1 MTSLTEGSRT
11 NAGKKWRTVMRIDR
25 RTIFGALVAGT
36 ALLAAGSA
44 PALADDAKPFAIG
57 VLNDQS
63 SAYADD
69 GGRGSVEA
77 AKMAVEDFGG
87 SVLGRKIDVQA
98 ADHQNKPDVAS
109 AIARQWFDNDGIGA
123 IFDLANSAAA
133 LAVQHLGDEKDK
145 VTVVTT
151 AGSAQLTGKACSP
164 TGAHWVWDTYAVS
177 ASVAQLLAAQGVK
190 SWYFLTADY
199 AFGQS
204 MEAEMKRA
212 IDATGT
218 KVLGGV
224 RHPLN
229 ANDFSSFL
237 LQAQSSGA
245 QALVLAN
252 GGEDTVNAI
261 KQAGEFGI
269 TDKMQLVSPLMTIAT
284 IHALGAPTAQGLKFA
299 SPFYWDLNDETRAW
313 SKRYFERTKKMP
325 TMSQAGVYS
334 AVTHY
339 LKAVDAA
346 KTDEGKAVMAQMRA
360 TPIRDAFTQSGHLRE
375 DGSMVHDMYL
385 FEVKKPAESTSEWD
399 LYKLVQTIPADQAFM
414 PLADSQCPSL
424 KK

>member
-1 MTSLTEGSRT
+1 MLNNKLGC
-11 NAGKKWRTVMRIDR
+11 
-25 RTIFGALVAGT
+25 FGALLAG
-36 ALLAAGSA
+36 ALLMAALIA
-44 PALADDAKPFAIG
+44 PARADDAALFAIG

-69 GGRGSVEA
+69 GGKGSVEA
-77 AKMAVEDFGG
+77 ANMAVEDFGG
-87 SVLGRKIDVQA
+87 TVLGRKIVVKS

-109 AIARQWFDNDGIGA
+109 AIAGQWFDFDGVEA

-133 LAVQHLGDEKDK
+133 MAVQHLGETKDK
-145 VTVVTT
+145 VTIVTT

-177 ASVAQLLAAQGVK
+177 ASVARLLAAQGVQ

-204 MEAEMKRA
+204 MENEMRRA
-212 IDATGT
+212 IEATGT
-218 KVLGGV
+218 EVEGAV

-229 ANDFSSFL
+229 TADFSSFL
-237 LQAQSSGA
+237 LQAQGSGA

-269 TDKMQLVSPLMTIAT
+269 RDKMRLVSPLMTIAT
-284 IHALGAPTAQGLKFA
+284 IHALGTQMTQGLQFA
-299 SPFYWDLNDETRAW
+299 SPYYWDLNDETRAW
-313 SKRYFERTKKMP
+313 AKRFFARTQKMP

-339 LKAVDAA
+339 LKAVAAA
-346 KTDEGKAVMAQMRA
+346 KTAEGKAVMGEMRA
-360 TPIRDAFTQSGHLRE
+360 TPIHDAFTATGKLRE
-375 DGSMVHDMYL
+375 DGSMIHDMYL
-385 FEVKKPAESTSEWD
+385 FEVKKPSESTGEWD
-399 LYKLVQTIPADQAFM
+399 LYKLVRTIPADQAYM
-414 PLADSQCPSL
+414 PLADSVCPLL
-424 KK
+424 KQKH

>member
-1 MTSLTEGSRT
+1 MRFDGRT
-11 NAGKKWRTVMRIDR
+11 FR
-25 RTIFGALVAGT
+25 RP
-36 ALLAAGSA
+36 LLAGIFVLAAWAA
-44 PALADDAKPFAIG
+44 PALADDAAPFAIG

-69 GGRGSVEA
+69 GGKGSVEA
-77 AKMAVEDFGG
+77 ADMAVEDFGG
-87 SVLGRKIDVQA
+87 TVLGRKIVVKS

-109 AIARQWFDNDGIGA
+109 AIAGQWFDFDGVEA

-133 LAVQHLGDEKDK
+133 MAVQHLGETKDK

-177 ASVAQLLAAQGVK
+177 ASVARLLAAQGIK

-204 MEAEMKRA
+204 MEAEMRRA

-218 KVLGGV
+218 KVEGSV

-229 ANDFSSFL
+229 TADFSSFL

-252 GGEDTVNAI
+252 GGEDTVNAV

-269 TDKMQLVSPLMTIAT
+269 RDKMLLVSPLMTIAT
-284 IHALGAPTAQGLKFA
+284 IHALGTQVAQGLEFA

-313 SKRYFERTKKMP
+313 SKRFFARTRKMP

-334 AVTHY
+334 AVAHY
-339 LKAVDAA
+339 LKAVAAA
-346 KTDEGKAVMAQMRA
+346 KTAEGKAVMAQMRA
-360 TPIRDAFTQSGHLRE
+360 QPIHDGFTQSGRLRE

-385 FEVKKPAESTSEWD
+385 FEVKKPAESTGEWD
-399 LYKLVQTIPADQAFM
+399 LYKLVRTIPADEAFI
-414 PLADSQCPSL
+414 PLAQSPCPL
-424 KK
+424 VQH